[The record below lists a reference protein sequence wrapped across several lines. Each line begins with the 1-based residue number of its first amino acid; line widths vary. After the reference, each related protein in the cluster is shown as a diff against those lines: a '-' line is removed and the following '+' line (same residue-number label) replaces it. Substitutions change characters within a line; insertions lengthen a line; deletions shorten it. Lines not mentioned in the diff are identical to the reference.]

1 MIDSALAL
9 LAKIIYTVV
18 ALGILIF
25 VHELG
30 HFAVAKRAGIRV
42 ERFSLGYPPKMVGV
56 TWGDT
61 EYCLSWIPF
70 GGYVKVAGMA
80 DVGADTT
87 TGAPWEYPSK
97 PVWVRAA
104 VIFAGPLMNFV
115 FAFFLFTAIF
125 SLFGVD
131 TPHTTAVIPSVDSA
145 ASSAGL
151 RVADVIVSV
160 DGEAVD
166 NEYELHQALLGTEAQ
181 GVIVEV
187 ERDGELLELVL
198 PPSDTPAYGLSTYY
212 TPTVGRVVAGM
223 PADTL
228 GLARGDL
235 ISAVAGEPVRSWFDM
250 SGIISQHQGDPI
262 LLTWE
267 RDGRTMTGVITP
279 VARIE
284 GDQEVGRIGIGPLQP
299 HTRARIDLLD
309 AIALGATSL
318 YGSSYLI
325 LDFLGSLFEGEQYK
339 QLGGPIRIMEMA
351 AETAELGLDYF
362 LNFLAL
368 LSVNLAILN
377 LMPIPVLD
385 GGHLTFLLLEAI
397 RRRPLSLRQREILQ
411 QVGLVIIL
419 CTMLLVT
426 FNDLNQLVFHRLVE
440 LFQ

>member
-1 MIDSALAL
+1 VIDSALAL
-9 LAKIIYTVV
+9 LLKIIYTVV

-30 HFAVAKRAGIRV
+30 HFMVAKRAGIRV
-42 ERFSLGYPPKMVGV
+42 ERFSLGYPPKMLGI

-61 EYCLSWIPF
+61 EYCISWIPF

-80 DVGADTT
+80 DVGEDAA

-97 PVWVRAA
+97 PIWIRAA
-104 VIFAGPLMNFV
+104 VIVAGPLMNFV
-115 FAFFLFTAIF
+115 FAFVVFTAIF
-125 SLFGVD
+125 SFFGVD

-145 ASSAGL
+145 ASAAGL
-151 RVADVIVSV
+151 RVGDAIVSV

-166 NEYELHQALLGTEAQ
+166 NGYELFQALSETEGQ
-181 GVIVEV
+181 GALLEV
-187 ERDGELLELVL
+187 DRDGGLLELEL
-198 PPSDTPAYGLSTYY
+198 PPSDTPHYGLSTYY
-212 TPTVGRVVAGM
+212 TTAVGRVVAGM

-235 ISAVAGEPVRSWFDM
+235 ILAVAGVPVRSWFDM
-250 SGIISQHQGDPI
+250 SGIISQHRDDPI

-267 RDGRTMTGVITP
+267 RDGRTMTDLITP
-279 VARIE
+279 VTRIE
-284 GDQEVGRIGIGPLQP
+284 GDQQVGRIGIGPLQP
-299 HTRARIDLLD
+299 HTRAQIGLFD
-309 AIALGATSL
+309 AITLGAAGVYS
-318 YGSSYLI
+318 SSYLI
-325 LDFLGSLFEGEQYK
+325 LDFLGGLFEGEQYK

-377 LMPIPVLD
+377 LLPIPVLD

-411 QVGLVIIL
+411 QLGLVFIL
-419 CTMLLVT
+419 ATMVLVT
-426 FNDLNQLVFHRLVE
+426 FNDLNQLVFSRLIE
-440 LFQ
+440 YFE